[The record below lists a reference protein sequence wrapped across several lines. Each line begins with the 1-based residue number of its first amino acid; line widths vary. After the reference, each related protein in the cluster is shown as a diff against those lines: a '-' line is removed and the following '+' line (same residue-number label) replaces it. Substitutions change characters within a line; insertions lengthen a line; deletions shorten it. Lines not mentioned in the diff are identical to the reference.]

1 MNVTFESLINVW
13 DEQIPKLLIELVN
26 HAVFSKNKE
35 EFQAAVA
42 QLSKNT
48 DFDKFFAYGYGAHH
62 YYLHQRLAIDAS
74 KYMDDRLLIVD
85 FYRYNKDVED
95 GNR

>member
-26 HAVFSKNKE
+26 HAVFTKSKE

-42 QLSKNT
+42 QLSQNT

-62 YYLHQRLAIDAS
+62 YYLHQRLATDSS
-74 KYMDDRLLIVD
+74 KYMDNRLLIVD
-85 FYRYNKDVED
+85 FYRYHKDFEDENK
-95 GNR
+95 